1 MEVQEEKKRH
11 KDGKRQMEEAAKGEA
26 EKLDARIKDL
36 EDKWAK
42 SKRINQQRKDKID
55 QLEKQ
60 LEEAKVTIHSTYMIF
75 LSGFRF
81 QGY

>member
-1 MEVQEEKKRH
+1 MQEEKKRH
-11 KDGKRQMEEAAKGEA
+11 KDAKKQVEEAAKGEA
-26 EKLDARIKDL
+26 DKMDARIKDL

-60 LEEAKVTIHSTYMIF
+60 LEQVRSI
-75 LSGFRF
+75 L
-81 QGY
+81 QGEPSPRGPWLG

>member
-60 LEEAKVTIHSTYMIF
+60 LEEAKVTIHSTYTIF
-75 LSGFRF
+75 LSGF